1 MLQHDTGQNVLH
13 PNQDD
18 NTELFQ
24 TQEFQQFKTIPDPQQ
39 VTTMLQNIP
48 YPSETA
54 TIQNV
59 SELFDETINNPQSI
73 TITNDSNINQLP
85 VHNIPQNPINDQT
98 LNDAIQN
105 TNQDNTSTLSISNTT
120 IIQAFQTQQNSLRNY
135 DPPPLSPQYSTQT
148 TPHNSPQ
155 QGSSNTQTTNTVQF
169 QTTTP
174 TTQPNIPTLAY
185 TPAQKT
191 QTQNIQSALTI
202 NTLHSNAIPNYTTSR
217 NLFRLPLQLFQLTH
231 YRVAS
236 LVHTLIIRNG
246 LLQTITS

>member
-24 TQEFQQFKTIPDPQQ
+24 TQEFQHFNTIPDPQQ

-54 TIQNV
+54 TIQNI

-73 TITNDSNINQLP
+73 TITNDSNINQLL
-85 VHNIPQNPINDQT
+85 VHNITQNPINDQT

-105 TNQDNTSTLSISNTT
+105 TNQDNTSTLSISNTP

-135 DPPPLSPQYSTQT
+135 DPPPFPPQYSTQT
-148 TPHNSPQ
+148 TPQNSPQ

-169 QTTTP
+169 QTTTR
-174 TTQPNIPTLAY
+174 TTQPNIQP
-185 TPAQKT
+185 
-191 QTQNIQSALTI
+191 
-202 NTLHSNAIPNYTTSR
+202 
-217 NLFRLPLQLFQLTH
+217 
-231 YRVAS
+231 
-236 LVHTLIIRNG
+236 
-246 LLQTITS
+246 